1 MTEFPGQSIVEIP
14 LSYCSQNTHGQ
25 QGTYENKLSQV
36 MTNKTI
42 FDLQIYPQVNMG
54 WLTTKQPIM
63 HIKNNDFKS
72 RSSFCC

>member
-36 MTNKTI
+36 TASKTI
-42 FDLQIYPQVNMG
+42 LDLQIHSQVDMG
-54 WLTTKQPIM
+54 
-63 HIKNNDFKS
+63 
-72 RSSFCC
+72 